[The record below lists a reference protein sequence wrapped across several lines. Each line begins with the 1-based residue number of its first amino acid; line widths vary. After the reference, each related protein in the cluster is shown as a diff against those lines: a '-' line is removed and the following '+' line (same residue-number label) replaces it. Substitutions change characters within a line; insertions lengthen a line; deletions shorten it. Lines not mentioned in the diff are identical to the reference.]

1 MSKTSYCIDTTSD
14 TKGIIHDGLWELVKA
29 GNIIHDIPN
38 HYFTGPFAEG
48 NKLEISTQVSYVK
61 NNKIYDRDTFNDQV
75 CGGSMFGKKR
85 MKFARRVELHAQM
98 KLNDWINNR
107 MLDSTL
113 LKAVFYVDHT
123 QVSEAF
129 LGLKMYGWSRAD
141 DSIELEH
148 PVEVSEED
156 IRTQGMLIYK
166 LGKDAAVKNK
176 AELDKMLAIFAKV
189 KI

>member
-1 MSKTSYCIDTTSD
+1 MSTTSYCIDTTSD

-29 GNIIHDIPN
+29 GNITHDIPN
-38 HYFTGPFAEG
+38 HYFTGPFADG
-48 NKLEISTQVSYVK
+48 NKLEVSTQVSYVK
-61 NNKIYDRDTFNDQV
+61 NNKIYNCDDFVDQV
-75 CGGSMFGKKR
+75 CGGNPFGKKR
-85 MKFARRVELHAQM
+85 VKFARRVELTAQM
-98 KLNDWINNR
+98 KLTDWINDR
-107 MLDSTL
+107 VLDSTR

-129 LGLKMYGWSRAD
+129 LGLKMYDWNRAD

-176 AELDKMLAIFAKV
+176 AELDKLLSFFDK
-189 KI
+189 K